1 MSGDHSQAL
10 AQLADI
16 HAAAEPSWWPLAPG
30 WWILAALLLLAC
42 FMLLRAAARRLAVR
56 RRRQAWIRAL
66 DALRGQHDPT
76 EDPHGY
82 LAAMNRLFRAIA
94 LRAFPETGC
103 ARLEGEAWVSFLSG
117 LMPEE
122 APANQLAVLAYGPY
136 EALPEY
142 DADALDRLARTWVAH
157 YG

>member
-16 HAAAEPSWWPLAPG
+16 HGAAEPSWWPLAPG
-30 WWILAALLLLAC
+30 WWMLIALLILAC
-42 FMLLRAAARRLAVR
+42 FLLIRSAFRRLAVR

-66 DALRGQHDPT
+66 EGLPGQYDPS
-76 EDPHGY
+76 ENPHGY
-82 LAAMNRLFRAIA
+82 LAAVNRLFRAVA
-94 LRAFPETGC
+94 LRAFPDTGC

-117 LMPEE
+117 LMPEGVPE
-122 APANQLAVLAYGPY
+122 EELAVLARGPY
-136 EALPEY
+136 EALPDF
-142 DADALDRLARTWVAH
+142 DAKTLERLARTWVAR